1 MTARMVLRL
10 SVIVQVSSFSSG
22 RAAGAANVGGLPIEA
37 TQRRAEI
44 VKHGGEVGR
53 ERGTTADKY
62 IVTVRPYRTL
72 IQPFHKFAKSA
83 ADTVAFGRG
92 AGFFGDGEADADR
105 TVIAAGAALQHKSR
119 TVHPRPAGNGEEV
132 RPLPQPIHGEIS

>member
-22 RAAGAANVGGLPIEA
+22 RAAVAANVRGLPLEA
-37 TQRRAEI
+37 TQCRAEI
-44 VKHGGEVGR
+44 VKHGGEVGS
-53 ERGTTADKY
+53 ERGATADQY

-72 IQPFHKFAKSA
+72 IQPPHEFAKSA

-92 AGFFGDGEADADR
+92 ADFFGDGEADPDR
-105 TVIAAGAALQHKSR
+105 TVIAAGAALHHKGGGVDPWS
-119 TVHPRPAGNGEEV
+119 AGNGEEV
-132 RPLPQPIHGEIS
+132 RPLP